1 MQEVRENVS
10 VKVTC
15 SFGGMNKI
23 SFAQSSFP
31 GYFHVFIDVLLTL
44 KYFLPTDNA
53 FSII

>member
-1 MQEVRENVS
+1 MQEIRENVS

-31 GYFHVFIDVLLTL
+31 GCFHVFIDVLLTVQH
-44 KYFLPTDNA
+44 FLSTDNS